1 MYNKENGL
9 LFVAHNGILRRGKNG
24 QSGFFLKKK
33 NICVDIFFSLKCVM
47 KKKVM
52 TRFESVYDCCITFS
66 FFEKN
71 KCIVVYI

>member
-9 LFVAHNGILRRGKNG
+9 LFVAHNGILRRGKMVKVD
-24 QSGFFLKKK
+24 FFSKK